1 MPAQPRSLF
10 VGVTGASGAP
20 YAVRLVEKVAA
31 AGCDIRLCLSDVAI
45 EVVAYELR
53 LEAQG
58 REAVTGAF
66 LEAAKAADRTIVHL
80 PGEFDASCSSGSSF
94 PDAAV
99 ICPCSLSTAA
109 EIALGTTR
117 TLIHRVGAVALKEH
131 KPLVLVPREMPLS
144 TIHLRRLLEVSEAG
158 ALVLPP
164 MPAFYQR
171 PTSLEDMVDFV
182 VGKVLSALGFE
193 QDLYKAWTGTAPRSG

>member
-1 MPAQPRSLF
+1 MPSQPSFLF

-20 YAVRLVEKVAA
+20 YAIRLVEKIAA
-31 AGCDIRLCLSDVAI
+31 AGCEVRLCLSDVAV

-53 LEAQG
+53 LDVVG
-58 REAVTGAF
+58 RDAVTDAF
-66 LEAAKAADRTIVHL
+66 LDAAHARGHTVVHL
-80 PGEFDASCSSGSSF
+80 PQEFDASCSSGSSF

-109 EIALGTTR
+109 EIASGTTR
-117 TLIHRVGAVALKEH
+117 TLIHRVGAVALKER

-144 TIHLRRLLEVSEAG
+144 TVHLRRLLEVSEAG

-171 PTSLEDMVDFV
+171 PASLEDMVDFV
-182 VGKVLSALGFE
+182 VGKILSALGFE
-193 QDLYKAWTGTAPRSG
+193 QDLYKAWTGTAPRSS